1 MDLYTISYENGVM
14 SQVIPSPRSDI
25 SVIEVSPRDG
35 LQNEKIPLTVDQ
47 RIDLIHQLAA
57 AGAKRIETVAFVHP
71 TRVPQMAN
79 AEEVMAGLDRNNGVS
94 YSGLILNRKGLDRAL
109 DSKVDEVHL
118 VIPATDEMSLRNQN
132 LSVDE
137 MLVLAKE
144 VSDVCRDENIPL
156 TLTVAVAFG
165 CPFAGEV
172 STEQVARVLD
182 GIVGLTVAEVGL
194 ADTIVVGVPWQV
206 RALTNE
212 VRSRFT
218 DSPMRLH
225 LHNTRNNG
233 YANALAGFE
242 NGVTAFDSSVGG
254 FGGCPFAPAATG
266 NIATEDLNYILE
278 RSGVDTGLSH
288 DALVTTA
295 AWLSD
300 ILEKSAPA
308 LLGRAGQFPAKETA

>member
-1 MDLYTISYENGVM
+1 M

-79 AEEVMAGLDRNNGVS
+79 AEEVMAGLDRNNGVT

-109 DSKVDEVHL
+109 DSKVDEIHL

-172 STEQVARVLD
+172 STEQVSRVLD
-182 GIVGLTVAEVGL
+182 GMVGLTVSEVGL
-194 ADTIVVGVPWQV
+194 ADTIGVGVPWQV

-212 VRSRFT
+212 VKSRFADT
-218 DSPMRLH
+218 PIRLH

-254 FGGCPFAPAATG
+254 FGGCPFAPNATG
-266 NIATEDLNYILE
+266 NIATEDLNYLLE
-278 RSGVDTGLSH
+278 RSGVNTGLNH
-288 DALVTTA
+288 AALVATGV
-295 AWLSD
+295 WLSD

>member
-1 MDLYTISYENGVM
+1 M

-109 DSKVDEVHL
+109 DSKVDEIHL

-172 STEQVARVLD
+172 STEQVSRVLD
-182 GIVGLTVAEVGL
+182 GMVGLTVSEVGL
-194 ADTIVVGVPWQV
+194 ADTIGVGVPWQV

-212 VRSRFT
+212 VKSRFADT
-218 DSPMRLH
+218 PIRLH

-254 FGGCPFAPAATG
+254 FGGCPFAPNATG
-266 NIATEDLNYILE
+266 NIATEDLNYLLE
-278 RSGVDTGLSH
+278 RSGVNTGLDH
-288 DALVTTA
+288 AALVATGV
-295 AWLSD
+295 WLSD

>member
-194 ADTIVVGVPWQV
+194 ADTIGVGVPWQV

>member
-1 MDLYTISYENGVM
+1 M

-79 AEEVMAGLDRNNGVS
+79 AEEVMAGLDRNNGVT

-109 DSKVDEVHL
+109 DSRVDEIHL

-172 STEQVARVLD
+172 STEQVSRVLD
-182 GIVGLTVAEVGL
+182 GMVGLTVSEVGL
-194 ADTIVVGVPWQV
+194 ADTIGVGVPWQV
-206 RALTNE
+206 RALSNE
-212 VRSRFT
+212 VKSRFADT
-218 DSPMRLH
+218 PIRLH

-254 FGGCPFAPAATG
+254 FGGCPFAPNATG
-266 NIATEDLNYILE
+266 NIATEDLNYLLE
-278 RSGVDTGLSH
+278 RSGVNTGLDH
-288 DALVTTA
+288 AALVATGV
-295 AWLSD
+295 WLSD

>member
-1 MDLYTISYENGVM
+1 MT
-14 SQVIPSPRSDI
+14 QVIPSPRSDI

-47 RIDLIHQLAA
+47 RIELIHKLAT

-144 VSDVCRDENIPL
+144 VSDVCRDEKIPL

-172 STEQVARVLD
+172 STAQVARVLD
-182 GIVGLTVAEVGL
+182 GMVGLTVAEIGL
-194 ADTIVVGVPWQV
+194 ADTIGVGVPWQV

-212 VRSRFT
+212 VKSRFAQA
-218 DSPMRLH
+218 PIRLH

-266 NIATEDLNYILE
+266 NIATEDLNYMLE
-278 RSGVDTGLSH
+278 RSGVDTGLHH
-288 DALVTTA
+288 DDLVSTA
-295 AWLSD
+295 AWLAD

>member
-1 MDLYTISYENGVM
+1 M

-79 AEEVMAGLDRNNGVS
+79 AEEVMAGLDRNNGVT

-109 DSKVDEVHL
+109 DSRVDEIHL

-172 STEQVARVLD
+172 STEQVSRVLD
-182 GIVGLTVAEVGL
+182 VMVGLTVSEVGL
-194 ADTIVVGVPWQV
+194 ADTIGVGVPWQV
-206 RALTNE
+206 RALSNE
-212 VRSRFT
+212 VKSRFADT
-218 DSPMRLH
+218 PIRLH

-254 FGGCPFAPAATG
+254 FGGCPFAPNATG
-266 NIATEDLNYILE
+266 NIATEDLNYLLE
-278 RSGVDTGLSH
+278 RSGVNTGLDH
-288 DALVTTA
+288 AALVATGV
-295 AWLSD
+295 WLSD

>member
-1 MDLYTISYENGVM
+1 LYTISYQNGVM

-79 AEEVMAGLDRNNGVS
+79 AEEVMAGLDRNNGVT

-109 DSKVDEVHL
+109 DSKVDEIHL

-172 STEQVARVLD
+172 STEQVSRVLD
-182 GIVGLTVAEVGL
+182 GMVGLTVSEVGL
-194 ADTIVVGVPWQV
+194 ADTIGVGVPWQV

-212 VRSRFT
+212 VKSRFADT
-218 DSPMRLH
+218 PIRLH

-254 FGGCPFAPAATG
+254 FGGCPFAPNATG
-266 NIATEDLNYILE
+266 NIATEDLNYLLE
-278 RSGVDTGLSH
+278 RSGVNTGLNH
-288 DALVTTA
+288 AALVATGV
-295 AWLSD
+295 WLSD

>member
-1 MDLYTISYENGVM
+1 M

-109 DSKVDEVHL
+109 DSKVDEIHL

-182 GIVGLTVAEVGL
+182 GMVGLTVSEVGL
-194 ADTIVVGVPWQV
+194 ADTIGVGVPWQV
-206 RALTNE
+206 RALSNE
-212 VRSRFT
+212 VKSRFADT
-218 DSPMRLH
+218 PIRLH

-254 FGGCPFAPAATG
+254 FGGCPFAPNATG
-266 NIATEDLNYILE
+266 NIATEDLNYLLE
-278 RSGVDTGLSH
+278 RSGVNTGLDH
-288 DALVTTA
+288 AALVATGV
-295 AWLSD
+295 WLSD